1 MLTELTH
8 CNVLCAL
15 RKAARVK
22 LFSVWLRYV
31 HQGFFA
37 FVNGGTENEDHSSW
51 PSRVLKLGW
60 AFFIVIALGS
70 YTANL
75 AAFLQGERV
84 VAKSWQT
91 MEDAAAAGKVS
102 GALFLLL

>member
-1 MLTELTH
+1 MKT
-8 CNVLCAL
+8 
-15 RKAARVK
+15 
-22 LFSVWLRYV
+22 FSVGLRYV
-31 HQGFFA
+31 YQGGFA
-37 FVNGGTENEDHSSW
+37 FVNGGAENEEDSSW

-84 VAKSWQT
+84 PVKAWQS
-91 MEDAAAAGKVS
+91 MEDAAAAGKVRGS
-102 GALFLLL
+102 LVALW